1 MTKCWCS
8 DARRILICGSA
19 TDDRGCRRSSLK
31 PRTNTEL
38 DGGQRANIASKS
50 GSHGSGE
57 SPPIDH
63 HFGHAHCSKL
73 HVSAVSRCRIIISAG
88 GFSDVI
94 HIHRERDSRFL
105 RMAPEWVMSHSKR
118 LMGPALWNKLHTGRD
133 TSHADVRIISLSLC
147 WTESSMGHALFVGAV
162 GGLRCFSVP
171 PRPLIT
177 HPHPFNYQGC
187 EILTRP
193 TRGHSRVSRARW
205 HHQGG
210 LSSTTQC
217 SGAQEHFFRLLL
229 AHRSDMRNKKHWLQA
244 VKIDNL

>member
-19 TDDRGCRRSSLK
+19 IDDRGCRRSSLK
-31 PRTNTEL
+31 LRTNTEL

-73 HVSAVSRCRIIISAG
+73 HVSAVSRCCIIISAG

-118 LMGPALWNKLHTGRD
+118 LMGPALWNKLHTWKRHLPRGCKDYFPLLVLDGIFHGPCLICGGRWRLAMFLGPTETPD
-133 TSHADVRIISLSLC
+133 NPPSSL
-147 WTESSMGHALFVGAV
+147 
-162 GGLRCFSVP
+162 
-171 PRPLIT
+171 
-177 HPHPFNYQGC
+177 
-187 EILTRP
+187 
-193 TRGHSRVSRARW
+193 
-205 HHQGG
+205 
-210 LSSTTQC
+210 
-217 SGAQEHFFRLLL
+217 
-229 AHRSDMRNKKHWLQA
+229 
-244 VKIDNL
+244 